1 MNISTQTAKLV
12 DLVARV
18 HGPTHPH
25 LAEVKTLF
33 HEVNDRYPELH
44 SAPEAER
51 EEVRGKLARIRVLSD
66 DFRTPADGC
75 EGYRM
80 MDLSLTGYEEA
91 VLGKLSA

>member
-1 MNISTQTAKLV
+1 MNTTRTAKLV

-25 LAEVKTLF
+25 LAEVRSLF
-33 HEVNDRYPELH
+33 HEVNAHYPELPAT
-44 SAPEAER
+44 APEQAEIR
-51 EEVRGKLARIRVLSD
+51 AKLTRIRELSD

-80 MDLSLTGYEEA
+80 MDANLAAYEES
-91 VLGKLSA
+91 VLGRLSA